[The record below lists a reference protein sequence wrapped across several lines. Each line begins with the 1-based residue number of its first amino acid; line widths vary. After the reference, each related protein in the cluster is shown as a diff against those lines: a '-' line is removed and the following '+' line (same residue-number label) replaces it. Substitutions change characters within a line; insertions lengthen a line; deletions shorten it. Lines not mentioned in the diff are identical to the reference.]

1 MEKVKILVVDD
12 EQDLCEILKFNLEN
26 EGYDVETANSA
37 EEALTLPLSDFS
49 LLLLDVM
56 MENISGFAL
65 AVWLKQS
72 PTLANIPII
81 FLTARDSENDTI
93 TGLGLGADDYITKPF
108 SIREVIL
115 RVKVVLRRTQT
126 TNTPASPQL
135 RYENLVLD
143 INNKTVNVD
152 GEEIPF
158 TKTEFEI
165 LHLLLSNKGHL
176 FSRQE
181 VINLVWPHDVVV
193 IDRTV
198 DVNITR
204 MRKKLGRYARNIITR
219 QGFGYYFDA

>member
-65 AVWLKQS
+65 AKRLKQS
-72 PTLANIPII
+72 PALANIPII
-81 FLTARDSENDTI
+81 FLTARNSENDTI

-115 RVKVVLRRTQT
+115 RVKGVLRRTRT
-126 TNTPASPQL
+126 PNTPSSPQL

-152 GEEIPF
+152 GKEILF

-165 LHLLLSNKGHL
+165 LHLLLGNKGHL

-181 VINLVWPHDVVV
+181 VINQVWPHDVVV